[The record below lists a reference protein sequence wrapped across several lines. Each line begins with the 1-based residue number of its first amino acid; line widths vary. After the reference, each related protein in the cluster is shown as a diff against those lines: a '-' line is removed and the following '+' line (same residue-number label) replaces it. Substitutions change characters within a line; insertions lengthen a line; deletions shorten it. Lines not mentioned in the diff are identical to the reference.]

1 MRPGC
6 PRLRCGGGAAVQ
18 PDGCS
23 GVRVRNVTG
32 TPGVQNNTVI
42 VPSSAVRDTVTV
54 SPAFTA
60 AIIDLVEDAP
70 SVSDIRNPKEV
81 PA

>member
-42 VPSSAVRDTVTV
+42 VPSFAVSDTVTV
-54 SPAFTA
+54 SPDFTA
-60 AIIDLVEDAP
+60 AIIARRTEAAD
-70 SVSDIRNPKEV
+70 
-81 PA
+81 